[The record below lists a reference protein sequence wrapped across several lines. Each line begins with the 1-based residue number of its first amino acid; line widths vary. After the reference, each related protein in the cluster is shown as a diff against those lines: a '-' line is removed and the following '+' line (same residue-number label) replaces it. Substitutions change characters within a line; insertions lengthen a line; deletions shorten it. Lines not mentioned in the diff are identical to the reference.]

1 MTTGIAPRDHG
12 NSSPRSARRRMGRSE
27 RRQRESARYDRL
39 GVAPTAAKHRG
50 NLLPATAGIFS
61 RLLSG
66 GARTVRGVPRAQVAG
81 RRQAISES
89 LIERSLGRFGGWQMT
104 TGAKHSHEVELRTAS
119 GQLIS
124 RARGARLGAV
134 EADMLTWLLAQWVR
148 SGCRAD
154 GGVRT
159 TIYQLASALYGPK
172 RNGSADRRQA
182 IDALLNLHMA
192 SITLTDYDAAGGDIP
207 GRWVDVHLVRR
218 IHYGEELMALRE
230 DRQPIAPETLGALRG
245 ETLVVY
251 IDDWLIGRLQREQ
264 LRAWLDWPI
273 QRRLGAGI
281 GKRLW
286 LYLEPHPGFRAL
298 KGAAEGMVLRL
309 TDEVYAELGANCR
322 QRRDNRKS
330 IRRGIDRI
338 QEVDERYLLL
348 EFSSGEDDKP
358 DRLRVIRRLRE
369 STAGRADS
377 ARPGFTRSE
386 AAG

>member
-1 MTTGIAPRDHG
+1 MLVRP
-12 NSSPRSARRRMGRSE
+12 
-27 RRQRESARYDRL
+27 
-39 GVAPTAAKHRG
+39 
-50 NLLPATAGIFS
+50 TAGICS
-61 RLLSG
+61 RPTAGLCSRRPRESSPEASDVG
-66 GARTVRGVPRAQVAG
+66 RTVWAVSPARPAL
-81 RRQAISES
+81 RRQAVSDS

-104 TGAKHSHEVELRTAS
+104 TGGQHSDEVEIRNPT

-148 SGCRAD
+148 SGCQPD

-159 TIYQLASALYGPK
+159 TIYQLATALYGPG

-182 IDALLNLHMA
+182 IDALLNLHLA
-192 SITLTDYDAAGGDIP
+192 SITLMDYDAAGGDIP

-218 IHYGEELMALRE
+218 IHYGDELMALRE
-230 DRQPIAPETLGALRG
+230 DRQPIAAETLGGLRG

-273 QRRLGAGI
+273 QRQLGAGI

-286 LYLEPHPGFRAL
+286 LYLEPHPGFRPL
-298 KGAAEGMVLRL
+298 KATSAEGMVLPL
-309 TDEVYAELGANCR
+309 TDQVYAELGANCG

-330 IRRGIDRI
+330 IRRGIERI
-338 QEVDERYLLL
+338 QETDERYVLL
-348 EFSSGEDDKP
+348 ELTAGNGDKP
-358 DRLRVIRRLRE
+358 DCLRIVRRSHRAE
-369 STAGRADS
+369 ADVEPVEVDSRAVCAG
-377 ARPGFTRSE
+377 PQRSSR
-386 AAG
+386 

>member
-1 MTTGIAPRDHG
+1 
-12 NSSPRSARRRMGRSE
+12 
-27 RRQRESARYDRL
+27 
-39 GVAPTAAKHRG
+39 
-50 NLLPATAGIFS
+50 
-61 RLLSG
+61 
-66 GARTVRGVPRAQVAG
+66 
-81 RRQAISES
+81 
-89 LIERSLGRFGGWQMT
+89 
-104 TGAKHSHEVELRTAS
+104 
-119 GQLIS
+119 
-124 RARGARLGAV
+124 
-134 EADMLTWLLAQWVR
+134 MLTWLLAQWVR

-159 TIYQLASALYGPK
+159 TIYQLASALYGAK

-251 IDDWLIGRLQREQ
+251 IDDWLIGRLQREK

-298 KGAAEGMVLRL
+298 RGAAEGMVLQL

-330 IRRGIDRI
+330 IRRGIERI
-338 QEVDERYLLL
+338 QQVDERYLLL

-358 DRLRVIRRLRE
+358 DRLRVIRRRRDA
-369 STAGRADS
+369 TAERADS
-377 ARPGFTRSE
+377 AQPRLTRSE
-386 AAG
+386 AG